1 MKKDFRI
8 SNNELKIFYELSFKR
23 LTKYNI
29 KVIEYTQNNS
39 R

>member
-1 MKKDFRI
+1 MKKDFRL

-23 LTKYNI
+23 LTKYN